1 LSNCTVIGCDTENA
15 GFATD
20 VAVTVIAS
28 FGGDKGAVYSPAEL
42 TVPQIEGTEQPFTLQ
57 VTAVL
62 LSLEVTAAVNCSV
75 PPAATTPPVDGEE
88 EIDKVTVG
96 VVIVTTAAAALV
108 VSACEV
114 AVMVCCTLAGI
125 TVGAVY
131 SPLVLIVPIWAF
143 PPTVWFTAQVTAV
156 LVEPVTVAVNC

>member
-1 LSNCTVIGCDTENA
+1 MGADTAKPGFDTE
-15 GFATD
+15 
-20 VAVTVIAS
+20 VAVTVMAS
-28 FGGDKGAVYSPAEL
+28 FGGDKGAVYSPVEL
-42 TVPQIEGTEQPFTLQ
+42 TVPQLAASVQPFTLH

-62 LSLEVTAAVNCSV
+62 LSLEVTVAVNCCL
-75 PPAATTPPVDGEE
+75 PPAGTTAFVGESTM
-88 EIDKVTVG
+88 VTVG
-96 VVIVTTAAAALV
+96 VVIDTTAAATFV

-125 TVGAVY
+125 AVGAVY